1 PSAPPLSSA
10 SPSCPSPASTN
21 ATCLARPDSSRFV
34 PRDSSLQLGGVKRNF
49 LYCPKR
55 NFSLCRDRS
64 QGPFAIDFDLLYDVD
79 ASHGTLRIPW
89 RLMESQKSD
98 SKVDSRVGKRL
109 ILLEIFRK

>member
-1 PSAPPLSSA
+1 LPSAPPLSSA

-55 NFSLCRDRS
+55 NFSLCRDTTGGTIALRGADEYDS
-64 QGPFAIDFDLLYDVD
+64 LRGEGLDFVVLDEFASM
-79 ASHGTLRIPW
+79 AP
-89 RLMESQKSD
+89 
-98 SKVDSRVGKRL
+98 
-109 ILLEIFRK
+109 